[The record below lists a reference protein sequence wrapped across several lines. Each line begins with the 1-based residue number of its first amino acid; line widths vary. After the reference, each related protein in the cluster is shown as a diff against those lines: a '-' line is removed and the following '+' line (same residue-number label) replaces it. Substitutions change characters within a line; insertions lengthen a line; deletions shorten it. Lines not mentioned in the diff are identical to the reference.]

1 MENFDFRSNDKLA
14 VFFTYKIKAKKY
26 IFTNI
31 LGNLIFSIFIIAYV
45 YRIFTWRKNFEKYMM
60 LILEL
65 FNGLLTLFYM
75 TVYLRLSAFS
85 NLQSMR
91 IISFYFYYYIFYLIL
106 YLSYTITFFVV
117 CTQKKVKQAAIEGW
131 EFVDVVLV
139 FTPLIL
145 IFFLKVT
152 QHINY
157 YFAYK
162 LVEDN

>member
-1 MENFDFRSNDKLA
+1 MENFDFHSNDKLA
-14 VFFTYKIKAKKY
+14 VFFTYKLKPKKY

-31 LGNLIFSIFIIAYV
+31 LGNLIFSFFIIAYV

-75 TVYLRLSAFS
+75 SLYLRLSSFS

-91 IISFYFYYYIFYLIL
+91 IIYFYFYYYIFYLVL
-106 YLSYTITFFVV
+106 YLIYTIDFFVV
-117 CTQKKVKQAAIEGW
+117 CLQKKVKQAAIEGW
-131 EFVDVVLV
+131 EFGDVLLV
-139 FTPLIL
+139 FSPIIG
-145 IFFLKVT
+145 IFILKVT
-152 QHINY
+152 QHVNY

>member
-1 MENFDFRSNDKLA
+1 MENFDFTSNEHLA
-14 VFFTYKIKAKKY
+14 VFYTYKIKAKKY
-26 IFTNI
+26 IFTQI
-31 LGNLIFSIFIIAYV
+31 LGNLIFSIFIIGYV
-45 YRIFTWRKNFEKYMM
+45 FRIFTWRKNFEKYMM
-60 LILEL
+60 IILEL

-106 YLSYTITFFVV
+106 YLIYTINFFVV
-117 CTQKKVKQAAIEGW
+117 CIQKKVRQAAIEGW
-131 EFVDVVLV
+131 EFGDVLLV
-139 FTPLIL
+139 FAPLLL

-152 QHINY
+152 QHFNY

-162 LVEDN
+162 QIEAN